1 MKYSGK
7 VLIEKVTE
15 KAGIKSTRNPK
26 GVDNVNVAQGPK
38 TGNVGRSGKRGEF
51 QTAKE
56 QRAPLAT
63 VIEAAFGYRGESLN
77 SVDKKLEPVSSNS
90 RRKFGK

>member
-26 GVDNVNVAQGPK
+26 GVDNVNVAQGPR

-51 QTAKE
+51 MTAKE
-56 QRAPLAT
+56 ARQPLAT
-63 VIEAAFGYRGESLN
+63 VIAEAFGARGASLN
-77 SVDKKLEPVSSNS
+77 KVDAKLEPVSSNS